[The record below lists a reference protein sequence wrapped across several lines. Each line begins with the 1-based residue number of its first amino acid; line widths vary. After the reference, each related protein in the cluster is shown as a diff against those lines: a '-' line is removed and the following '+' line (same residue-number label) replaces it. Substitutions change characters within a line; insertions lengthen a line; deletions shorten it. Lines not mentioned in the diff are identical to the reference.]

1 MLSDLMRLRKKCSFF
16 FCLPSVFRVFKTPM
30 GGAFKPFLE
39 ITEQQATCVMGAGG
53 GESPATN
60 AEQEPL
66 GFPEPLSDLE
76 PDRERWQ
83 HYFEC

>member
-1 MLSDLMRLRKKCSFF
+1 MAHSSLFLRSQ
-16 FCLPSVFRVFKTPM
+16 
-30 GGAFKPFLE
+30 G
-39 ITEQQATCVMGAGG
+39 QQATCVMRAGC

-83 HYFEC
+83 QYFEC